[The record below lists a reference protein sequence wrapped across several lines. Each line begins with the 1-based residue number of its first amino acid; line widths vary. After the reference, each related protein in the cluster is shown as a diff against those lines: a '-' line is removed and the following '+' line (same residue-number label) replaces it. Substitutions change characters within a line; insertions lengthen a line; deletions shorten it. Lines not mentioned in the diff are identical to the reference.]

1 MKKISKYV
9 VSLVAA
15 VMITSNTAPVFA
27 SGKRYSIDSYKYINK
42 LDIKPAKLNAGES
55 ITDFVKNPTQPDIYT
70 LRTDFKISTDSSSS
84 KKAYQPYVA
93 RVGADASEKARVNK
107 IVDLPKIAGFH
118 QPYYDE
124 NFTIS
129 YDDIVNQAK
138 NGYKDGNKKEG
149 FVYSA
154 YQDFRYRADD
164 KKVKVKHVYQDIDNF
179 DKYGRK
185 PGSNEDDIKY
195 QSGTTGSAL
204 QVTPNRPYSIEGFV
218 PEASYLTI
226 QLPDNDEDYEVEYRY
241 NRAHYDVSFDTDGGS
256 QVLTRSFFYGQKTDA
271 LETSEL
277 PTKNDNKLVGWKPS
291 VAITDA
297 KGKTYKPN
305 ETITDL
311 NVRLIMPAKDVKFK
325 AVWTPELGAKQTTVP
340 KEGQYTVKLD
350 YNNGRTSSNKTTTV
364 SYEEKFAKPRDPN
377 REGYTFMG
385 WEWVDKSKPGQIP
398 VLYSF
403 SNPVTSDI
411 NLKAI
416 WVKNDRVDV
425 DIYHYFLDKNG
436 NLDESID
443 YNPYKEQIYEK
454 RVGYDIATVGD
465 QISDKL
471 TLASVEEIEKSQ
483 DPNIQIAYKKA
494 KALNQ
499 SFSNS
504 FFQKVKVAS
513 DGSSKFYFFYR
524 PFKTRDYK
532 INYVDVDSNE
542 QIANQEEVESESMDF
557 DARNYR
563 PIPGWK
569 LVSSPQQQLFFDT
582 DPATKELKDINQ
594 TGKKEITFYYKDI
607 RVIEVPDNTE
617 ELEGYVRVNFKATE
631 GGSFG
636 KDAQG
641 KDIKEL
647 HYYVV
652 KGLMSQLLPVPK
664 ELAKG
669 ETGVSGKYYIS
680 PDKGKNF
687 KEWNNSPLLNDDT
700 RIENDYTFTAEFEW
714 SGLGAKPMVMTE
726 AYKDPN
732 GKWTND
738 YAPKLADLKKQIF
751 WMQDGIEK
759 KLPDDASIKFVDKNG
774 NELTDDDI
782 YNQLKELGRP
792 DTDEESRVVTFKAI
806 VEFSDKKNTKEIDL
820 PIKVYKNRY
829 EALTSEAKP
838 LYLSEAEKKEAKDG
852 GLKDIL
858 SDTAGKR
865 YVKVTINPSH
875 KPDNKDSK
883 VYYVNPKAWVEIPEL
898 KLTSDDKAKIKFLNW
913 TSDDISKNDNGKE
926 NGVFDF
932 SKRFKFTK
940 DTVISPVSSKDVV
953 EQKGEDKPDV
963 PDSYVKV
970 IVKTT
975 DKATTATAFEKT
987 FWVDPLNKVDI
998 KVNKPTGK
1006 TKEKVNI
1013 SGLGEKE
1020 VDYTFKGWQKV
1031 KSGENDD
1038 SLNPINPPT
1047 AVNINSVQFTDKVT
1061 VVEAAYYEKFAATP
1075 IGKPIKIETLK
1086 TPKDKEITEDTLK
1099 NLITPP
1105 GDKKIKS
1112 IRVISKP
1119 DGKTLGDEPAKI
1131 VITYTDGSTQ
1141 GSDDNPVL
1149 IPVEVHDNII
1159 PSYDG
1164 DRPEDALANYVKIS
1178 FKAGTG
1184 GTISDKNKKAYYV
1197 SPEVEVDLTKIAD
1210 AITKT
1215 PDTGYINDKWD
1226 KELKGKFSEE
1236 TTFTFSFKK
1245 LEDIIKV
1252 TDDSVTKPKDYA
1264 EVIFQTDGNGTLDNG
1279 EKKITYYVNPKAG
1292 IKLVELGFLQR
1303 LGDKE
1308 IAVPKPKP
1316 NKNYEFYK
1324 WYEELDTVNE
1334 ITADKRYVANF
1345 NLINV
1350 TLTYDANGGEGKG
1363 PNAKTV
1369 EYGTKEFLANQEKL
1383 TKENYNFI
1391 GWKLSTD
1398 NTGKIYEPGDPI
1410 ILKENTTATAQWKII
1425 QHTVNFDT
1433 KGGSDIASQKVDHGS
1448 KANKP
1453 ENPTKAGFVFMG
1465 WKEKGKEKESDPYYN
1480 FDTEIIADKT
1490 LVATWEK
1497 AVQKIDENDTVGE
1510 EFIKVIFKE
1519 GSRGKLTIKD
1529 TEQTNPVA
1537 YKVGKDLSFT
1547 DAVKYG
1553 MVVPDIKPNEYY
1565 KAQQANE
1572 GWDKALE
1579 LNKQDITFTAQ
1590 YEIEDNVIPIKPE
1603 KTDKQIKD
1611 ETPDD
1616 MVVVD
1621 FKVDGN
1627 RAYLLGTDKFY
1638 VKRNQL
1644 VNIKAPLVVKTDNE
1658 YNFKAWDLNTEDVNN
1673 QVSFATD
1680 TTIREAKEE
1689 KPDMEIKEASVGLNF
1704 VELRELTD
1712 GSVGHI
1718 ILTRGDQSFEFTN
1731 VEITKT
1737 IRQGRR
1743 RRQEVVK
1750 GFDLTSQGISL
1761 ESGDRIQYYATNG
1774 DLQSVI
1780 REIIVR

>member
-1 MKKISKYV
+1 MKNIKK
-9 VSLVAA
+9 LMALLTA
-15 VMITSNTAPVFA
+15 TVMMASNMGLAFA
-27 SGKRYSIDSYKYINK
+27 SGDSYTSGSEKYLNE
-42 LDIKPAKLNAGES
+42 LEVKPAKLPAGENV
-55 ITDFVKNPTQPDIYT
+55 TDFIKNPEQPAIHTMY
-70 LRTDFKISTDSSSS
+70 TDFKIPTELGSYRN
-84 KKAYQPYVA
+84 AYQSYVA
-93 RVGADASEKARVNK
+93 SVGAGISDEEKAKVK
-107 IVDLPKIAGFH
+107 KTVKLPSLVGFM
-118 QPYYDE
+118 PPKYEED
-124 NFTIS
+124 FS
-129 YDDIVNQAK
+129 FDYDDIVSQTRY
-138 NGYKDGNKKEG
+138 GRRSGNKEDG
-149 FVYSA
+149 FTYSSRDD
-154 YQDFRYRADD
+154 YRYESDGKTIVVNDVFQDL
-164 KKVKVKHVYQDIDNF
+164 NNLN
-179 DKYGRK
+179 KYISKATSSEYGKR
-185 PGSNEDDIKY
+185 S
-195 QSGTTGSAL
+195 QSGSTGSTL
-204 QVTPNRPYSIEGFV
+204 QVNPLQPDQIEGFV
-218 PEASYLTI
+218 PERSQITV
-226 QLPDNDEDYEVEYRY
+226 QLPDDVEGYEVEYRY

-256 QVLTRSFFYGQKTDA
+256 LVESRSLFYEQTIPA
-271 LETSEL
+271 LDSSET
-277 PTKNDNKLVGWKPS
+277 PTKNGYKFEGWKPS
-291 VAITDA
+291 VALTDA
-297 KGKTYKPN
+297 NGNTYKPN
-305 ETITDL
+305 DIIKDL
-311 NVRLIMPAKDVKFK
+311 NVKLLMPAKDVKFT
-325 AVWTPELGAKQTTVP
+325 AVWTPDAGAKEATVA
-340 KEGQYTVKLD
+340 KKSQYSVKLD
-350 YNNGRTSSNKTTTV
+350 YNNESTTSTKINKV
-364 SYEEKFAKPRDPN
+364 NYGEKFAKPHDPY

-385 WEWVDKSKPGQIP
+385 WQWVEKSKPNQVP

-403 SNPVTSDI
+403 NNKVVSDI

-425 DIYHYFLDKNG
+425 QIHQYFLDSNG
-436 NLDESID
+436 NLDSSK
-443 YNPYKEQIYEK
+443 YPNPLNETLYEK
-454 RVGYDIATVGD
+454 RVGNYTATVGD

-471 TLASVEEIEKSQ
+471 TLASISDLEKSS
-483 DPNIQIAYKKA
+483 DPKIQAAYQKA
-494 KALNQ
+494 KASTK
-499 SFSNS
+499 SFKNS
-504 FFQKVKVAS
+504 YFQKIMVKENETNE
-513 DGSSKFYFFYR
+513 FYFFYR

-532 INYVDVDSNE
+532 INYMDVDSKK
-542 QIANQEEVESESMDF
+542 QIANQEEVKSKSMDF

-582 DPATKELKDINQ
+582 DPDTKELKDINQ

-617 ELEGYVRVNFKATE
+617 ELEGYVRVNFKATK

-636 KDAQG
+636 KDAKG

-687 KEWNNSPLLNDDT
+687 KGWNNSPLLNDDT
-700 RIENDYTFTAEFEW
+700 RIEDDYTFTAEFEW

-726 AYKDPN
+726 AYKDPE

-738 YAPKLADLKKQIF
+738 YAPKIADLKKQIF

-759 KLPDDASIKFVDKNG
+759 ELPKDASIKFVDENG

-829 EALTSEAKP
+829 EALTSEDKP

-858 SDTAGKR
+858 SNTAEKR

-875 KPDNKDSK
+875 RPNNKDSK
-883 VYYVNPKAWVEIPEL
+883 VYYVNPNAWVEIPEL

-913 TSDDISKNDNGKE
+913 TSDDISKNDDGKE
-926 NGVFDF
+926 KGVFDF

-953 EQKGEDKPDV
+953 EQKGEDKPNA
-963 PDSYVKV
+963 PESYVKV

-975 DKATTATAFEKT
+975 DYATDESKFERT
-987 FWVDPLNKVDI
+987 FWVDPLSKVEINVD
-998 KVNKPTGK
+998 KPTGK
-1006 TKEKVNI
+1006 KIDTDTTKYTLTFSKWQTEGNWNTDGKPKDWKDKIVEKF
-1013 SGLGEKE
+1013 EKDTTILAKYSTE
-1020 VDYTFKGWQKV
+1020 FQDIKVQK
-1031 KSGENDD
+1031 
-1038 SLNPINPPT
+1038 PT
-1047 AVNINSVQFTDKVT
+1047 ADVVDTPQGKVPT
-1061 VVEAAYYEKFAATP
+1061 LDE
-1075 IGKPIKIETLK
+1075 IKA
-1086 TPKDKEITEDTLK
+1086 
-1099 NLITPP
+1099 
-1105 GDKKIKS
+1105 KIKAPEGKIVVS
-1112 IRVISKP
+1112 VEYVTNGQPDVTK
-1119 DGKTLGDEPAKI
+1119 DGKAEAKVI
-1131 VITYTDGSTQ
+1131 VKYTDGSKV
-1141 GSDDNPVL
+1141 GSNDNPVVV
-1149 IPVEVHDNII
+1149 PVEVHKNII

-1184 GTISDKNKKAYYV
+1184 GKISDKNKKAYYV

-1226 KELKGKFSEE
+1226 KKLKGKFSNE
-1236 TTFTFSFKK
+1236 TTFTLGFKK
-1245 LEDIIKV
+1245 LEDIIEV
-1252 TDDSVTKPKDYA
+1252 TDNSVAKPKDYA
-1264 EVIFQTDGNGTLDNG
+1264 EVIFQTDGNGTLDKG
-1279 EKKITYYVNPKAG
+1279 KEKITYYVNPKAG

-1316 NKNYEFYK
+1316 NKNYEFDK
-1324 WYEELDTVNE
+1324 WYEDLDTVNE
-1334 ITADKRYVANF
+1334 ITADKKYVACF

-1350 TLTYDANGGEGKG
+1350 TLTYDANGGQGQC
-1363 PNAKTV
+1363 PASKTV
-1369 EYGTKEFLANQEKL
+1369 KYGTKEFLANQEKL

-1391 GWKLSTD
+1391 GWKLDKGDTNRIYKPGEDIVLTD
-1398 NTGKIYEPGDPI
+1398 NTK
-1410 ILKENTTATAQWKII
+1410 ATAQWKIV
-1425 QHTVNFDT
+1425 QHKVSFNTM
-1433 KGGSDIASQKVDHGS
+1433 GGSPVASQEVDHGS
-1448 KANKP
+1448 KATKP
-1453 ENPTKAGFVFMG
+1453 ETNPTKPGFVFMG
-1465 WKEKGKEKESDPYYN
+1465 WKEKKTDKNNYN
-1480 FDTEIIADKT
+1480 FDTPITKDKT
-1490 LVATWEK
+1490 LVANWEK
-1497 AVQKIDENDTVGE
+1497 AVKKIDENETVGE

-1529 TEQTNPVA
+1529 TEQTKPVA
-1537 YKVGKDLSFT
+1537 YKVGKDLSFA
-1547 DAVKYG
+1547 DALKYG
-1553 MVVPDIKPNEYY
+1553 MLVPDIKANEYY

-1621 FKVDGN
+1621 FKVDSN

-1704 VELRELTD
+1704 IELRELTD
-1712 GSVGHI
+1712 GAVGHI
-1718 ILTRGDQSFEFTN
+1718 ILTREDQSFEFTN

-1743 RRQEVVK
+1743 RRQEVVR
-1750 GFDLTSQGISL
+1750 GFDLASQGIAL

>member
-1 MKKISKYV
+1 MKNIKK
-9 VSLVAA
+9 LMALLTA
-15 VMITSNTAPVFA
+15 TVMMASNMGLAFA
-27 SGKRYSIDSYKYINK
+27 SGDNYTSGSEKYFNE
-42 LDIKPAKLNAGES
+42 LEVKPAKLPAGES
-55 ITDFVKNPTQPDIYT
+55 AADFIKNPDQPAIHTMY
-70 LRTDFKISTDSSSS
+70 TDFKIPTELGSYRN
-84 KKAYQPYVA
+84 AYQSYVA
-93 RVGADASEKARVNK
+93 SVGAGISDKEKAKVK
-107 IVDLPKIAGFH
+107 KTVKLPSLVGFM
-118 QPYYDE
+118 PPKYEED
-124 NFTIS
+124 FS
-129 YDDIVNQAK
+129 FDYDDIVSQTK
-138 NGYKDGNKKEG
+138 YERRSGNKEDG
-149 FVYSA
+149 FTYSSRDE
-154 YQDFRYRADD
+154 YRYDSDGKTIVVNDVFQDL
-164 KKVKVKHVYQDIDNF
+164 NNLN
-179 DKYGRK
+179 KYIPKATSSEYGKR
-185 PGSNEDDIKY
+185 S
-195 QSGTTGSAL
+195 QSGSTGSTL
-204 QVTPNRPYSIEGFV
+204 QVSPLQSNQIEGFV
-218 PEASYLTI
+218 PEKSSITV
-226 QLPDNDEDYEVEYRY
+226 QLPDDVEGYEVEYRY
-241 NRAHYDVSFDTDGGS
+241 NRAHYDVSFDTGGGS
-256 QVLTRSFFYGQKTDA
+256 LVESRSLFYEQTIPA
-271 LETSEL
+271 LDPSET
-277 PTKNDNKLVGWKPS
+277 PTKNGYKFVGWKPS
-291 VAITDA
+291 VALTDA
-297 KGKTYKPN
+297 NGKTYQPTDIIK
-305 ETITDL
+305 DL
-311 NVRLIMPAKDVKFK
+311 NVKLLMPAKDVKFT
-325 AVWTPELGAKQTTVP
+325 AVWTPDPSAKEAKVA
-340 KEGQYTVKLD
+340 KKSQYTVKLD
-350 YNNGRTSSNKTTTV
+350 YNDGSSTGIKTNTV
-364 SYEEKFAKPRDPN
+364 NYGEKFAKPRDPYL
-377 REGYTFMG
+377 EGYTFMG
-385 WEWVDKSKPGQIP
+385 WQWVEKSKSGQVP

-403 SNPVTSDI
+403 NNKVVSDI
-411 NLKAI
+411 TLKAI

-425 DIYHYFLDKNG
+425 QIHQYFLDSDG
-436 NLDESID
+436 NLDKSK
-443 YNPYKEQIYEK
+443 YPNPLNETLYEK
-454 RVGYDIATVGD
+454 RVGNYTATVGD

-471 TLASVEEIEKSQ
+471 TLASISDLEKSS
-483 DPNIQIAYKKA
+483 DPKIQAAYQKA
-494 KALNQ
+494 KASTK
-499 SFSNS
+499 SFKNS
-504 FFQKVKVAS
+504 YFQKIMVKENEPNE
-513 DGSSKFYFFYR
+513 FYFFYR

-532 INYVDVDSNE
+532 INYMDVDSKK
-542 QIANQEEVESESMDF
+542 QIANQEEVKSKSMDF

-569 LVSSPQQQLFFDT
+569 LEGSPQQQLFFDT

-617 ELEGYVRVNFKATE
+617 KLEGYVSVNFKATK

-687 KEWNNSPLLNDDT
+687 KGWNNSPLLNDNT

-726 AYKDPN
+726 AYKDPK

-738 YAPKLADLKKQIF
+738 YAPKIADLKKQIF

-759 KLPDDASIKFVDKNG
+759 KLPADASIKFVDKNG

-782 YNQLKELGRP
+782 YNKLKELGRP
-792 DTDEESRVVTFKAI
+792 DTDEESRLVTFKAI

-820 PIKVYKNRY
+820 PITVYKNRY

-852 GLKDIL
+852 GLKEIL
-858 SDTAGKR
+858 KDTAKKG
-865 YVKVTINPSH
+865 YVKVTVNPSH
-875 KPDNKDSK
+875 RPNNKDSK
-883 VYYVNPKAWVEIPEL
+883 VYYVNPNAWVEIPEL

-913 TSDDISKNDNGKE
+913 TSDDISKNDDGKE
-926 NGVFDF
+926 KGVFDF

-953 EQKGEDKPDV
+953 EQKGENKPDV

-975 DKATTATAFEKT
+975 DNATDESKFERT
-987 FWVDPLNKVDI
+987 FWVDPLSKVEINVD
-998 KVNKPTGK
+998 KPTGK
-1006 TKEKVNI
+1006 KIDTDTTKYTLTFSKWQTEGNWNTDGKPKDWKDKIVEKF
-1013 SGLGEKE
+1013 EKDTTILAKYSTE
-1020 VDYTFKGWQKV
+1020 FQDIKVQK
-1031 KSGENDD
+1031 
-1038 SLNPINPPT
+1038 PT
-1047 AVNINSVQFTDKVT
+1047 ADVVDTPQGKVPT
-1061 VVEAAYYEKFAATP
+1061 LDE
-1075 IGKPIKIETLK
+1075 IKA
-1086 TPKDKEITEDTLK
+1086 
-1099 NLITPP
+1099 
-1105 GDKKIKS
+1105 KIKAPEGKIVAS
-1112 IRVISKP
+1112 VEYVTNGQPDITK
-1119 DGKTLGDEPAKI
+1119 DGKAEAKVI
-1131 VITYTDGSTQ
+1131 VKYTDGSKV
-1141 GSDDNPVL
+1141 GSNDNPVVV
-1149 IPVEVHDNII
+1149 PVEVHKNII

-1164 DRPEDALANYVKIS
+1164 DKPEGALKNYVKIS

-1184 GTISDKNKKAYYV
+1184 GKISDKNKKAYYV

-1226 KELKGKFSEE
+1226 KELKGKFSNE

-1264 EVIFQTDGNGTLDNG
+1264 EVIFQTDGNGTLDKG
-1279 EKKITYYVNPKAG
+1279 KEKITYYVNPTAG
-1292 IKLVELGFLQR
+1292 IKLVELGLLQS

-1316 NKNYEFYK
+1316 NKNYEFDK
-1324 WYEELDTVNE
+1324 WYEDLDTVNE
-1334 ITADKRYVANF
+1334 ITADKNYVACF

-1350 TLTYDANGGEGKG
+1350 TLTYDANGGQGQC
-1363 PNAKTV
+1363 PASKTV
-1369 EYGTKEFLANQEKL
+1369 KYGTKEFLANQEKL

-1391 GWKLSTD
+1391 GWKLDKGDTNRIYKPGEDIVLTD
-1398 NTGKIYEPGDPI
+1398 NTK
-1410 ILKENTTATAQWKII
+1410 ATAQWKIV
-1425 QHTVNFDT
+1425 QHKVSFNTM
-1433 KGGSDIASQKVDHGS
+1433 GGSPVASQEVDHGS
-1448 KANKP
+1448 KATKP
-1453 ENPTKAGFVFMG
+1453 ETNPTKPGFVFMG
-1465 WKEKGKEKESDPYYN
+1465 WKEKKTDKNNYN
-1480 FDTEIIADKT
+1480 FDTPITKDKT
-1490 LVATWEK
+1490 LVANWEK

-1529 TEQTNPVA
+1529 TEQTKPVA
-1537 YKVGKDLSFT
+1537 YKVGKDLSFA

-1553 MVVPDIKPNEYY
+1553 MVVPDIKANEYY

-1750 GFDLTSQGISL
+1750 GFDLTSQGIAL
-1761 ESGDRIQYYATNG
+1761 ESGDIIQYYATNG

>member
-1 MKKISKYV
+1 
-9 VSLVAA
+9 
-15 VMITSNTAPVFA
+15 
-27 SGKRYSIDSYKYINK
+27 
-42 LDIKPAKLNAGES
+42 
-55 ITDFVKNPTQPDIYT
+55 
-70 LRTDFKISTDSSSS
+70 
-84 KKAYQPYVA
+84 
-93 RVGADASEKARVNK
+93 
-107 IVDLPKIAGFH
+107 
-118 QPYYDE
+118 
-124 NFTIS
+124 
-129 YDDIVNQAK
+129 
-138 NGYKDGNKKEG
+138 
-149 FVYSA
+149 
-154 YQDFRYRADD
+154 
-164 KKVKVKHVYQDIDNF
+164 
-179 DKYGRK
+179 
-185 PGSNEDDIKY
+185 
-195 QSGTTGSAL
+195 
-204 QVTPNRPYSIEGFV
+204 
-218 PEASYLTI
+218 
-226 QLPDNDEDYEVEYRY
+226 
-241 NRAHYDVSFDTDGGS
+241 
-256 QVLTRSFFYGQKTDA
+256 
-271 LETSEL
+271 
-277 PTKNDNKLVGWKPS
+277 
-291 VAITDA
+291 
-297 KGKTYKPN
+297 
-305 ETITDL
+305 
-311 NVRLIMPAKDVKFK
+311 
-325 AVWTPELGAKQTTVP
+325 
-340 KEGQYTVKLD
+340 
-350 YNNGRTSSNKTTTV
+350 
-364 SYEEKFAKPRDPN
+364 
-377 REGYTFMG
+377 
-385 WEWVDKSKPGQIP
+385 
-398 VLYSF
+398 
-403 SNPVTSDI
+403 
-411 NLKAI
+411 
-416 WVKNDRVDV
+416 
-425 DIYHYFLDKNG
+425 
-436 NLDESID
+436 
-443 YNPYKEQIYEK
+443 
-454 RVGYDIATVGD
+454 
-465 QISDKL
+465 
-471 TLASVEEIEKSQ
+471 
-483 DPNIQIAYKKA
+483 
-494 KALNQ
+494 
-499 SFSNS
+499 
-504 FFQKVKVAS
+504 
-513 DGSSKFYFFYR
+513 
-524 PFKTRDYK
+524 
-532 INYVDVDSNE
+532 
-542 QIANQEEVESESMDF
+542 
-557 DARNYR
+557 
-563 PIPGWK
+563 
-569 LVSSPQQQLFFDT
+569 
-582 DPATKELKDINQ
+582 
-594 TGKKEITFYYKDI
+594 
-607 RVIEVPDNTE
+607 
-617 ELEGYVRVNFKATE
+617 
-631 GGSFG
+631 
-636 KDAQG
+636 
-641 KDIKEL
+641 
-647 HYYVV
+647 
-652 KGLMSQLLPVPK
+652 
-664 ELAKG
+664 
-669 ETGVSGKYYIS
+669 
-680 PDKGKNF
+680 
-687 KEWNNSPLLNDDT
+687 
-700 RIENDYTFTAEFEW
+700 
-714 SGLGAKPMVMTE
+714 
-726 AYKDPN
+726 
-732 GKWTND
+732 
-738 YAPKLADLKKQIF
+738 
-751 WMQDGIEK
+751 MQDGREEE
-759 KLPDDASIKFVDKNG
+759 LPADASIKFVDENG
-774 NELTDDDI
+774 NELTDDDV
-782 YNQLKELGRP
+782 YDQLKELGRP
-792 DTDEESRVVTFKAI
+792 DTDEESRLVTFKAI

-829 EALTSEAKP
+829 EALTSEDKP

-858 SDTAGKR
+858 RDTAEKR

-875 KPDNKDSK
+875 RPNNKDSK

-913 TSDDISKNDNGKE
+913 TSDDISKNDDGKE
-926 NGVFDF
+926 KGVFDF

-953 EQKGEDKPDV
+953 EQKGTDKPNV

-975 DKATTATAFEKT
+975 DKATDATAFEKT

-1047 AVNINSVQFTDKVT
+1047 EVNINSAQFTDKVT

-1119 DGKTLGDEPAKI
+1119 DGKTVGDEPAKI

-1164 DRPEDALANYVKIS
+1164 DRPEGALANYVKIS

-1184 GTISDKNKKAYYV
+1184 GKISDKNKKAYYV

-1210 AITKT
+1210 DITKT
-1215 PDTGYINDKWD
+1215 PDTGYINDGWD
-1226 KELKGKFSEE
+1226 KDLKGKFIKE
-1236 TTFTFSFKK
+1236 TIFTFRFKK
-1245 LEDIIKV
+1245 LKDIIEV
-1252 TDDSVTKPKDYA
+1252 TDNSVKKPKDYA
-1264 EVIFQTDGNGTLDNG
+1264 EVIFQTDGNGKLDDN
-1279 EKKITYYVNPKAG
+1279 KDKITYYVNPKAG
-1292 IKLVELGFLQR
+1292 IKIVELGFLQR

-1316 NKNYEFYK
+1316 NKNYEFYR

-1334 ITADKRYVANF
+1334 ITADKNYVANF
-1345 NLINV
+1345 NPIKV
-1350 TLTYDANGGEGKG
+1350 TLTYKPNGATGKG
-1363 PNAKTV
+1363 PDAKTV
-1369 EYGTKEFLANQEKL
+1369 KYGTTEVLANQEEL
-1383 TKENYNFI
+1383 VKEYHTFL
-1391 GWKLSTD
+1391 GWKLNTD
-1398 NTGKIYEPGDPI
+1398 KTGKIYKAGEDI
-1410 ILKENTTATAQWKII
+1410 VLEEDTVATAQWKII

-1448 KANKP
+1448 KASKP
-1453 ENPTKAGFVFMG
+1453 AKNPTKAGYVFIG
-1465 WKEKGKEKESDPYYN
+1465 WKEKGKEKESDPDYN

-1497 AVQKIDENDTVGE
+1497 AVQKIDENDKVGE

-1529 TEQTNPVA
+1529 TEQTKSVA
-1537 YKVGKDLSFT
+1537 YKVGKDLSFA

-1553 MVVPDIKPNEYY
+1553 MVVPGIKPNEYY
-1565 KAQQANE
+1565 KSQQANN

-1750 GFDLTSQGISL
+1750 GFDLTSQGIAL
-1761 ESGDRIQYYATNG
+1761 ESGDIIQYYATNG